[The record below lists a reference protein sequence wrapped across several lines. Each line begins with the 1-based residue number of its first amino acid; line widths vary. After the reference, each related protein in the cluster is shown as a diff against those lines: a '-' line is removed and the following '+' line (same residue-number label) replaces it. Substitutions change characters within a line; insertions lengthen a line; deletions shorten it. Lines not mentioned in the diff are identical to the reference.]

1 MIENL
6 ACIAYN
12 GSLIKKNTYYK
23 LKLSP
28 KVSIKETI
36 ISSYNPYNHNFN
48 VFNLINCFNCMIM
61 IFAEPH

>member
-6 ACIAYN
+6 ECIAYN
-12 GSLIKKNTYYK
+12 GSLIKKNIYHT
-23 LKLSP
+23 LKLSQ

-48 VFNLINCFNCMIM
+48 MCVI
-61 IFAEPH
+61 